1 MNRQREE
8 VAYRDNWHLKTRA
21 SGQATRGTN
30 GPTLLLLNSSYFD
43 NLEGVCDG
51 DGALHG
57 DRHRGEDA
65 ARVRDHRQPVQVG
78 AQRRVHVTLKKT
90 KKDINM
96 LLPTSTN
103 KTIHMQ
109 YEKKNIYSYFNY

>member
-1 MNRQREE
+1 MDRQ
-8 VAYRDNWHLKTRA
+8 LKT
-21 SGQATRGTN
+21 N
-30 GPTLLLLNSSYFD
+30 GSQLLLFNSTYFD

>member
-8 VAYRDNWHLKTRA
+8 VAYRDNWHLKPRTG
-21 SGQATRGTN
+21 GQATRGTN
-30 GPTLLLLNSSYFD
+30 GPTLLLFNSSYFD

-90 KKDINM
+90 KK
-96 LLPTSTN
+96 
-103 KTIHMQ
+103 KTLVCCSQHPRIKQ
-109 YEKKNIYSYFNY
+109 FISCNLRKKYLFIF